1 MWIHEI
7 KHDGFRL
14 LVRREGERCQQ
25 SKFHLYMVA
34 FRNYS
39 AVVLSVRGRAMKN
52 FIHQEN
58 LKLFRKQLAETT
70 DPTKRQMLL
79 KLLAEEEAQE
89 PLSADRDAPSSP
101 GHFTE
106 GS

>member
-52 FIHQEN
+52 FI
-58 LKLFRKQLAETT
+58 
-70 DPTKRQMLL
+70 DPR
-79 KLLAEEEAQE
+79 E
-89 PLSADRDAPSSP
+89 PQALSKAAC
-101 GHFTE
+101 
-106 GS
+106 